1 MNPNCKA
8 IRSWA
13 LAPLACLVASCE
25 PDDPKIRTEVAE
37 LRARVAEL
45 EKQGGGAKTTATPA
59 PSGSS
64 SDNLSRDV
72 LQRNLDRQMPALRA
86 ALTKAFPEYRVDT
99 VNAATISMPRDSDY
113 LPYTTELSFGL
124 SKGQTVASFSIRI
137 GADRSGNWQMPEFE
151 DLAASVGNLAS
162 AGMPQGNSSGVSGRG
177 AMMNNNVRQIQ
188 WNDGPGAA
196 QQSPYGQTQP
206 PAMPQEPMP
215 QRQPSGN
222 APFPVTET
230 RTVEF
235 D

>member
-1 MNPNCKA
+1 MNPTCKA
-8 IRSWA
+8 IRIWA
-13 LAPLACLVASCE
+13 SALLAGVLASCE
-25 PDDPKIRTEVAE
+25 QDDPKIRTEVAE

-45 EKQGGGAKTTATPA
+45 EKQGAGTKSAAAPD

-64 SDNLSRDV
+64 SDNLSRDT

-86 ALTKAFPEYRVDT
+86 ALTKAFPEYRVDP
-99 VNAATISMPRDSDY
+99 VSAATISTPKDSDY

-162 AGMPQGNSSGVSGRG
+162 AGMPQGNSAGASGRG

-188 WNDGPGAA
+188 WPDGAGAPS
-196 QQSPYGQTQP
+196 SPYGQSQP
-206 PAMPQEPMP
+206 APMPQEPMP

-222 APFPVTET
+222 APFPVQET